1 MLGKKRSRG
10 GKQALDKL
18 RKASSPVFAHEGFV
32 FLTALL
38 LIICVFYVGGFFL
51 GSVVGR
57 GDGREQGK
65 RKTGRGR

>member
-38 LIICVFYVGGFFL
+38 LIIKAF
-51 GSVVGR
+51 
-57 GDGREQGK
+57 D
-65 RKTGRGR
+65 T